1 MYNPTPISRQRIMK
15 AALLHSPGRLSVEEY
30 PDPTCPEGGVVIE
43 VEACSLCAS
52 DIKMWKVGHR
62 DLSYPCILGH
72 EVVGK
77 VVETKTERV
86 QAGAHVQVWPGVAC
100 GYCPPCQQASDNQ
113 CDSIRVIG
121 FNLNGGLADF
131 MSIPRGCA
139 ERGGV
144 NILPKEMESGLA
156 SLTEPLACCINAQ
169 ESLKVVQEDSVVVI
183 GGGPL
188 GALHLMLAMHKMA
201 KRVILIEKDARR
213 MSLIEKHVK
222 PDEVIESSEDMKKA
236 IMTATR
242 GRGADAI
249 FLATSEP
256 LPIPELVQALAKKG
270 RMSLFSGHEKGT
282 TASIDLNQL
291 HYHERSITGS
301 YGCRSQDCREAL
313 RLLSTREMD
322 ADWLITKR
330 VPLSGI
336 FEGLRHVADREGMK
350 ATIMKQG

>member
-1 MYNPTPISRQRIMK
+1 MK

-30 PDPTCPEGGVVIE
+30 PDPMCPEGGAVIE

-62 DLSYPCILGH
+62 DLSYPRILGH

-77 VVETKTERV
+77 VVETRTERIHV
-86 QAGAHVQVWPGVAC
+86 GARVQVWPGVAC
-100 GYCPPCQQASDNQ
+100 GHCPSCHQDSDNQ
-113 CDSIRVIG
+113 CDSIGVIG
-121 FNLNGGLADF
+121 FNLNGGLADL
-131 MSIPRGCA
+131 MSIPGGCV
-139 ERGGV
+139 ERGGL

-156 SLTEPLACCINAQ
+156 SLTEPLACCFNAQ
-169 ESLKVVQEDSVVVI
+169 ESLKVVQGDSVVVI

-188 GALHLMLAMHKMA
+188 GALHLMLAKHKRA
-201 KRVILIEKDARR
+201 KRIILIEKDAGR

-222 PDEVIESSEDMKKA
+222 PDEVIGPSEDMKKA

-256 LPIPELVQALAKKG
+256 LPIPELVHALAKKG
-270 RMSLFSGHEKGT
+270 RMSLFSGLEKGSS

-313 RLLSTREMD
+313 RLLSTGEVA

-336 FEGLRHVADREGMK
+336 FEGLRHIADREGMK